1 MRRRTAG
8 LVLLLALA
16 ALPAQAQPA
25 RESDAR
31 QGLSKVEK
39 DLAAT
44 QKRKAELDRQAAA
57 QAEEIQQLRDKMVSA
72 GQATRENE
80 ASLSGFE
87 ERLAVLEGAAEA
99 KRQALAMKSE
109 RLTVLLTALQ
119 RLALDPPVA
128 LATLPQPPLDTV
140 RGALIMGGTVPAITA
155 QTNALKVELAG
166 LRDADDAVRRQ
177 RALIEDAAGRLTA
190 ERHDLDA
197 LIQRKAALEQ
207 RTEAERKLEA
217 DRLAKLAG
225 AAKTLRDLI
234 QRLEA
239 ERQAEERARLAEE
252 RVRARAEPV
261 AARGPGDLGTV
272 SPAARKG
279 ARTVPASGKLMASY
293 GQTDEYGAV
302 TRGLTIETRPDAVV
316 VAPDSGRV
324 LFSGPFRGYGL
335 ILIIE
340 HTGGYHSLLAGLGR
354 IDATV
359 GRTVEA
365 GEPVGTMGHDPDRNP
380 SLYFELRRSGQPT
393 NPQPWLIAQ
402 GGK

>member
-109 RLTVLLTALQ
+109 RLTALLTALQ